1 MIQFAIAILLFC
13 SPAFAVQVHEH
24 YGQMDSVRP
33 VQEPY
38 VPEYQG
44 QKDRYDEAKL
54 RNDPEV
60 LISSVPKQTGV
71 TISSAKVALP
81 VAESNDGILVS
92 SCIEYNGQCNSS
104 KYFSTTVEE

>member
-1 MIQFAIAILLFC
+1 MIQFAIAIILFC
-13 SPAFAVQVHEH
+13 SPAFAVQVHTH
-24 YGQMDSVRP
+24 HGQMDSIRP

-71 TISSAKVALP
+71 TIPEAKVALP
-81 VAESNDGILVS
+81 VASSNDGILVS

-104 KYFSTTVEE
+104 KYFSTTVGE